1 MDSETTILRKSDER
15 LRNQLRAMEGAM
27 HRNIDYRCVWHIP
40 DYNVKDGV
48 RNPVRAVVS
57 TPARLYIRGSLWQVR

>member
-1 MDSETTILRKSDER
+1 
-15 LRNQLRAMEGAM
+15 MEGAM